1 MNKIIATT
9 VLVALSTAAFGHR
22 LAEFVGGQ
30 TSNEVEPPR
39 VAMAAVEGAGPRI
52 VALGADS
59 RGHFI
64 TDIQINGQFLRTL
77 VDTGASVVAL
87 SDEDARKIGLKVSPR
102 DYTATVSTANGL
114 AKAAVVRISE
124 LRMQS
129 LVVRDVEAMVM
140 PPGAL
145 RHSLL
150 GMSFLRRLASFEMQ
164 GKTLVLRQ

>member
-1 MNKIIATT
+1 MNKIIIT
-9 VLVALSTAAFGHR
+9 VALVALSTAAFGNR
-22 LAEFVGGQ
+22 LADFLIG
-30 TSNEVEPPR
+30 EVPREIEPARVAVATPGASGPR
-39 VAMAAVEGAGPRI
+39 V
-52 VALGADS
+52 VALGADE
-59 RGHFI
+59 RGHFL

-87 SDEDARKIGLKVSPR
+87 SAEDARKVGLKISPK
-102 DYTATVSTANGL
+102 DYTAPVSTANGM
-114 AKAAVVRISE
+114 AKAAVVRIGE

-150 GMSFLRRLASFEMQ
+150 GMSFLRRLAAFEMQ
-164 GKTLVLRQ
+164 GKTLVLKQ